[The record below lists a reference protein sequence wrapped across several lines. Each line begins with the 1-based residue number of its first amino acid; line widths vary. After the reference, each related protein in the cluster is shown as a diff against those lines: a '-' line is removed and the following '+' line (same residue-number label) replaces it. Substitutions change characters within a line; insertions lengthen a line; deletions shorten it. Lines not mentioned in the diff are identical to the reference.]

1 MTPILEKIVSHK
13 RLEVLSSEQ
22 AISSQQ
28 LKDSMYYHRETFSAK
43 SALRFGGIIA
53 EHKRKS
59 PSKKSINLSRPLVDT
74 IDRYARGGASAIS
87 VLTDTQFFGGSLTDL
102 ALARASCSLPII
114 RKDFIISTY
123 QIDEA
128 KAYGADF
135 ILLIAAI
142 LSPNQIQEFTA
153 YAHALGLEVLLEVHD
168 KEELLTNN
176 NCPVDLVG
184 VNHRNLKTFETNLDL
199 GIELLPEIDKNQIA
213 VAESGIHTKK
223 SLKKLWKAGFKGFLI
238 GESIM
243 KHKAPEVL
251 LAKWNNCLK

>member
-1 MTPILEKIVSHK
+1 MQI
-13 RLEVLSSEQ
+13 
-22 AISSQQ
+22 A
-28 LKDSMYYHRETFSAK
+28 
-43 SALRFGGIIA
+43 GGIIA

-74 IDRYARGGASAIS
+74 IDRYVRGGASAIS

-142 LSPNQIQEFTA
+142 LSP
-153 YAHALGLEVLLEVHD
+153 
-168 KEELLTNN
+168 
-176 NCPVDLVG
+176 
-184 VNHRNLKTFETNLDL
+184 
-199 GIELLPEIDKNQIA
+199 
-213 VAESGIHTKK
+213 
-223 SLKKLWKAGFKGFLI
+223 
-238 GESIM
+238 
-243 KHKAPEVL
+243 
-251 LAKWNNCLK
+251 

>member
-1 MTPILEKIVSHK
+1 MTPILEKIVAHK
-13 RLEVLSSEQ
+13 RLEVISSEQ
-22 AISSQQ
+22 AISSKQ
-28 LKDSMYYHRETFSAK
+28 LKDSMYYHRETYSAK
-43 SALRFGGIIA
+43 NALQLGGIIA

-74 IDRYARGGASAIS
+74 IDRYVRGGASAIS

-153 YAHALGLEVLLEVHD
+153 YAHAIGLEVLLEVHD
-168 KEELLTNN
+168 KEELLANK

-184 VNHRNLKTFETNLDL
+184 INHRNLRTFETNLDL
-199 GIELLPEIDKNQIA
+199 GLELLPEIDKNQIA

-243 KHKAPEVL
+243 KHKAPEEL

>member
-1 MTPILEKIVSHK
+1 MIPILEKIVAHK

-28 LKDSMYYHRETFSAK
+28 LKDSMHYHRETYSAK
-43 SALRFGGIIA
+43 SALQTGGIIA

-59 PSKKSINLSRPLVDT
+59 PSKKSINLNRPLVDT
-74 IDRYARGGASAIS
+74 IDRYVRGGASAIS

-142 LSPNQIQEFTA
+142 LSPNQIQE
-153 YAHALGLEVLLEVHD
+153 V
-168 KEELLTNN
+168 
-176 NCPVDLVG
+176 
-184 VNHRNLKTFETNLDL
+184 
-199 GIELLPEIDKNQIA
+199 
-213 VAESGIHTKK
+213 
-223 SLKKLWKAGFKGFLI
+223 
-238 GESIM
+238 
-243 KHKAPEVL
+243 
-251 LAKWNNCLK
+251 